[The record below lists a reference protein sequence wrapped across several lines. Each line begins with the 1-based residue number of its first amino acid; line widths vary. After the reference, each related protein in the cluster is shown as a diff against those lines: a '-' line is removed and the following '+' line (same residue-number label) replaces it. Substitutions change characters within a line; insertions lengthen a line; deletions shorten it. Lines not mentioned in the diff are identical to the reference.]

1 MRKIHS
7 RGSLC
12 VWLGLAIAMSLA
24 PAARAQNV
32 TYKPY
37 IELGDAGAF
46 GPSDQMVVAWQSDE
60 KSPNAAAYKVEFGTT
75 ASYGASVTPSARAVN
90 NYLAADPALP
100 VPPTAPGPHSDYS
113 AVLKN
118 LAYDTTYFYRVTGPG
133 MPAGGFTASFH
144 TRKQSDHFSFLVQ
157 GDEGFFPP
165 VPNSNPARLADY
177 EARIVHLMYNTE
189 NLSVPGAPALPH
201 PDIALNTGDNVYT
214 NGAEGSYRDYWMPI
228 WNSDTDSNETG
239 APFIRSIPFFIVVGN
254 HDTGATGVTVNM
266 LGGDNAGRFSGN
278 TDGGDAMAYF
288 NNYYY
293 PLNGPVGVDQEFTWT
308 GDSVADTGMF
318 FSFAGKS
325 YTSPAAIEA
334 YRAST
339 TVDSG
344 GGAKRQI
351 DHMSNYSFDY
361 GNAHFTFIEANPHVF
376 AGLLDGSAVYAKAPP
391 AFSGY
396 PSILREWLI
405 NDLDS
410 SSQTWKVVVFH
421 QPAFSSGN
429 ATVKNSQMRG
439 VAKFL
444 EDHGVNIV
452 FNGHEHN
459 YQRTSPLR
467 AEAGVAAAPSPSG
480 SAAVD
485 IDTSFDGVTQTVPDG
500 VLYIVEGSGG
510 NREFDGDKNQPR
522 GQGPG
527 VDQDD
532 SATGTFTLPNTSL
545 TFVNGPAAWLDTHLT
560 DNEMFPVLPGAGT
573 GPKITTRFKSK
584 VFSFG
589 DVLVRGNQLTLYQV
603 SEPLLPTSSATAAN
617 PAPFGRDAHGVPLN
631 DPIPDTLVDPTTGDV
646 VTPPAVGQSAL
657 LDKFTV
663 TKPDLGNNQDGNAQG
678 GLEAHLSAPS
688 RASAGSTITY
698 NVRIQNNSGYALNGA
713 QVVVNLP
720 QGASFAG
727 TTSDTVTVHGS
738 QVVVTLGRLGV
749 GSGQIVQV
757 PAALASGL
765 AGGTQLRASAV
776 VRSSTALPVSS
787 NQSVTVIGQNAE
799 NSQN

>member
-1 MRKIHS
+1 MKRIQS
-7 RGSLC
+7 RRGWR
-12 VWLGLAIAMSLA
+12 VWLGLAVAMSLA
-24 PAARAQNV
+24 PGAGAQNV

-37 IELGDAGAF
+37 IELGDAGSF
-46 GPSDQMVVAWQSDE
+46 GSSDQVVVAWQTDE
-60 KSPNAAAYKVEFGTT
+60 ASPNPTAYEVEFGISP
-75 ASYGASVTPSARAVN
+75 AYGASLTPSARVVN
-90 NYLAADPALP
+90 NYLAADPTLP
-100 VPPTAPGPHSDYS
+100 VPPTAPGAHSDYS

-118 LAYDTTYFYRVTGPG
+118 LAYDTTYFYRVGGPG
-133 MPAGGFTASFH
+133 MPTGGFTASFH
-144 TRKQSDHFSFLVQ
+144 TRKQGDQFSFLVQ

-165 VPNSNPARLADY
+165 EPGTNPSRLADY
-177 EARIVHLMYNTE
+177 EARIVHLMYNVE
-189 NLSVPGAPALPH
+189 NLSVPGAPQLPH
-201 PDIALNTGDNVYT
+201 PDLALNTGDNVYT
-214 NGAEGSYRDYWMPI
+214 NGAEGSYRDYWMPV
-228 WNSDTDSNETG
+228 WNSDKDSNETG
-239 APFIRSIPFFIVVGN
+239 APFVRSIPFFIVVGN
-254 HDTGATGVTVNM
+254 HDTGANGVKVNM
-266 LGGDNAGRFSGN
+266 LGGDGGGRFSGN

-288 NNYYY
+288 NNYYF

-308 GDSVADTGMF
+308 GDSVDDNGMF

-339 TVDSG
+339 SVDSG
-344 GGAKRQI
+344 SGAKRQI

-361 GNAHFTFIEANPHVF
+361 GNAHFVFLEANPHVF
-376 AGLLDGSAVYAKAPP
+376 AGLLDGSAVFAKAPP
-391 AFSGY
+391 AFSPY
-396 PSILREWLI
+396 PSVLRAWLI

-444 EDHGVNIV
+444 EDHGVNLV

-459 YQRTSPLR
+459 FQRSFPLR
-467 AEAGVAAAPSPSG
+467 AEATVAAAPSATGP
-480 SAAVD
+480 AAVD

-500 VLYIVEGSGG
+500 VLYMVEGSGG

-545 TFVNGPAAWLDTHLT
+545 TLVNGPAAWLDTHLT
-560 DNEMFPVLPGAGT
+560 DNEMSPVLPGAGT
-573 GPKITTRFKSK
+573 GPKITTKFKSK

-589 DVLVRGNQLTLYQV
+589 DVVVRGNQLTLYQI
-603 SEPLLPTSSATAAN
+603 SEPLLVTSSATAAN
-617 PAPFGRDAHGVPLN
+617 PAPFGTDVNGVPLN
-631 DPIPDTLVDPTTGDV
+631 DPIPDTLVDPATGNV
-646 VTPPAVGQSAL
+646 VSAPASGQSAL

-663 TKPDLGNNQDGNAQG
+663 TKPDLGDNQDGNAQG
-678 GLEAHLSAPS
+678 GLEAHLSAP
-688 RASAGSTITY
+688 ALANAGSAITY
-698 NVRIQNNSGYALNGA
+698 SVRVQNDSSYALNGT

-720 QGASFAG
+720 AGASLAG
-727 TTSDTVTVHGS
+727 TTSDTLTVHGS

-749 GSGQIVQV
+749 GAGQTVQLPV
-757 PAALASGL
+757 ALAASL
-765 AGGTQLRASAV
+765 APQTILKASAV
-776 VRSSTALPVSS
+776 LRSSTALPVSS
-787 NQSVTVIGQNAE
+787 NQAPTLITR
-799 NSQN
+799 